1 MDEQKKEITMAVGQ
15 RIRKFR
21 RIRAISQEEVAFRA
35 DLNPAYFGQVERG
48 EKCPTV
54 DTLCKV
60 AKALGVSPA
69 DLLREEVLPGDM
81 TEHSRRV
88 QELLAKVP
96 ADKMDQVI
104 RLLEDV
110 VNLF

>member
-1 MDEQKKEITMAVGQ
+1 MDDQKRKISIEVGN
-15 RIRKFR
+15 RIKYFR
-21 RIRAISQEEVAFRA
+21 RLRTVSQEELALQA
-35 DLNPAYFGQVERG
+35 NLNPAYFGQVERG